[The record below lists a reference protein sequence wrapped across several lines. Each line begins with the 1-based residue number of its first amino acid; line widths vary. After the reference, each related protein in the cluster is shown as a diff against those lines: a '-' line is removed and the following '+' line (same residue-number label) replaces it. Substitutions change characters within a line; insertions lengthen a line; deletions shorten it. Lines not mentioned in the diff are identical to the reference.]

1 MKKIII
7 KGKYLHK
14 SCIPILYL
22 LLLFLGGCIHQ
33 YPDETP
39 TENVSLEMELL
50 LDGEFIPLPAI
61 TKTDEGVVNESYA
74 SRVIVEARRAG
85 ESVSTVRAVTIVNEE
100 KADGSPNNSSFA
112 SDS

>member
-85 ESVSTVRAVTIVNEE
+85 ESVSIWGIERSVFFNGWE
-100 KADGSPNNSSFA
+100 KWAKGFENQRV
-112 SDS
+112 

>member
-50 LDGEFIPLPAI
+50 LDGEFIP
-61 TKTDEGVVNESYA
+61 
-74 SRVIVEARRAG
+74 
-85 ESVSTVRAVTIVNEE
+85 
-100 KADGSPNNSSFA
+100 
-112 SDS
+112 

>member
-39 TENVSLEMELL
+39 TEKCLFGNGTLI
-50 LDGEFIPLPAI
+50 GW
-61 TKTDEGVVNESYA
+61 
-74 SRVIVEARRAG
+74 
-85 ESVSTVRAVTIVNEE
+85 
-100 KADGSPNNSSFA
+100 
-112 SDS
+112 

>member
-50 LDGEFIPLPAI
+50 LDGVWGIERSGFFNGREKWA
-61 TKTDEGVVNESYA
+61 KDFENQ
-74 SRVIVEARRAG
+74 RV
-85 ESVSTVRAVTIVNEE
+85 
-100 KADGSPNNSSFA
+100 
-112 SDS
+112 

>member
-1 MKKIII
+1 MHSDFIFTAAVSWRL
-7 KGKYLHK
+7 Y
-14 SCIPILYL
+14 SPI
-22 LLLFLGGCIHQ
+22 
-33 YPDETP
+33 PDETP

-100 KADGSPNNSSFA
+100 KLTGAQITLPSPLILNPAFTTLQFG
-112 SDS
+112 